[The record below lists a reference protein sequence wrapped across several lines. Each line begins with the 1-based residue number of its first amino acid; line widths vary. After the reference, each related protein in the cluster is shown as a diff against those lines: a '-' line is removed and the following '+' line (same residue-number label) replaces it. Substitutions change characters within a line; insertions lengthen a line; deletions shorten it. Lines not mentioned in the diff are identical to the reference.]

1 MTDITL
7 VNAVIGASRG
17 QLGIGLLYIVAS
29 LEEAGY
35 SVEFTDYQN
44 EDVKR
49 KADPKV
55 LAQFMKSSA
64 SVIGISVFCNA
75 LPSVIKA
82 VNLLKERQDVTV
94 ILGGPA
100 ASVSTE
106 RILELSEVDIAV
118 IGEGERAIVEIMEA
132 LDTGRSLDSVR
143 GICYRDNGHVVTT
156 PERERIADL
165 DSVPFPAYHHIDFGE
180 YRREANLIT
189 ARGCPFRCTFCV
201 KSIWKSRKTFRSI
214 ENVIEEL
221 LQIEGSIDRINL
233 SDDTFVLERERVQ
246 EFCEHL
252 KKEGIDKDWS
262 CTGRVGML
270 PDSLMESM
278 HRAGC
283 DTMFLGIE
291 SGSSSI
297 LKKIKKDFTP
307 EEARRDIARAR
318 QHFDRIYTSY
328 MWGFPEESLDDF
340 YDTMMFQMEDVQIP
354 GVQPVMTLVTPF
366 QSTTLY
372 SEYSHTIK
380 FMTDNTYNG
389 STLPPPERL
398 RGYPELEDLVR
409 KNPDVF
415 SSFYYYENEGF
426 EEKCTLVDKIRERE
440 KSEGS
445 A

>member
-7 VNAVIGASRG
+7 MNSVIGAGRG
-17 QLGIGLLYIVAS
+17 QLGIGLLYIAAS

-49 KADPKV
+49 KADPEV
-55 LAQFMKSSA
+55 LSHFMESSA
-64 SVIGISVFCNA
+64 PVLGISVFCNA
-75 LPSVIKA
+75 LPSVLKA
-82 VNLLKERQDVTV
+82 VSLLKESHDVTV

-106 RILELSEVDIAV
+106 RLLELSAVDIAV
-118 IGEGERAIVEIMEA
+118 VGEGERTIVEIMEA
-132 LDTGRSLDSVR
+132 LDRGDSLSSVN
-143 GICYRDNGHVVTT
+143 GICYRDNGNIVTT
-156 PERERIADL
+156 PERQRIVDL

-180 YRREANLIT
+180 YRKEANVIT
-189 ARGCPFRCTFCV
+189 ARGCPFQCTFCV
-201 KSIWKSRKTFRSI
+201 KSIWKSRKTLRSV
-214 ENVIEEL
+214 ENVIDEL
-221 LQIEGSIDRINL
+221 LQIEDKIDRINL
-233 SDDTFVLERERVQ
+233 SDDTFVLEKERVV
-246 EFCEHL
+246 EFCESL
-252 KKEGIDKDWS
+252 KKEGIDKNWS

-278 HRAGC
+278 SHAGC
-283 DTMFLGIE
+283 DTLFLGIE

-297 LKKIKKDFTP
+297 LKKIRKEFKP
-307 EEARRDIARAR
+307 EEARQDIVRAN
-318 QHFDRIYTSY
+318 QHFDRVYTSY
-328 MWGFPEESLDDF
+328 MWGFPGESLDDF
-340 YDTMMFQMEDVQIP
+340 YDTVMFQMEDVQMS

-372 SEYSHTIK
+372 SEYSHTLK
-380 FMTDNTYNG
+380 FMLDNTYNG

-409 KNPDVF
+409 RNPDVF

-426 EEKCTLVDKIRERE
+426 EEKCKMIDKIRERE
-440 KSEGS
+440 KKEGS
-445 A
+445 S